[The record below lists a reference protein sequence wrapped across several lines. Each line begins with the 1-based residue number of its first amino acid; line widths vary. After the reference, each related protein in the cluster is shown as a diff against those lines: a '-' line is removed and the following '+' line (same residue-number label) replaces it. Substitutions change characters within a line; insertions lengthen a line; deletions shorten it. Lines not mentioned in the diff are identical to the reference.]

1 MVFLF
6 LYATILEL
14 SQLMKKS
21 ISKFILVP
29 LFLLLFST
37 QCEDDIPPFTQ
48 ETEQQELA
56 ALKTEIEN
64 LANTSFCGDAF
75 ECKFIAFGSKPCGGP
90 WGYLVYSTSID
101 TEELENRVERY
112 NREEAIYNTGWGIT
126 SDCAVNNTPVSVNCE
141 NNACVAVY

>member
-1 MVFLF
+1 M
-6 LYATILEL
+6 
-14 SQLMKKS
+14 
-21 ISKFILVP
+21 
-29 LFLLLFST
+29 LFST

-90 WGYLVYSTSID
+90 WGYLVYSTSSD

-112 NREEAIYNTGWGIT
+112 NREEAIYNTEWGIT
-126 SDCAVNNTPVSVNCE
+126 SDCAVNNPPVSMNCE

>member
-1 MVFLF
+1 
-6 LYATILEL
+6 
-14 SQLMKKS
+14 MKKL
-21 ISKFILVP
+21 ISKFILVL

-112 NREEAIYNTGWGIT
+112 NREEAIYNTEWGIT
-126 SDCAVNNTPVSVNCE
+126 SDCAVNNPPESMNCE

>member
-1 MVFLF
+1 
-6 LYATILEL
+6 
-14 SQLMKKS
+14 MKKS

-56 ALKTEIEN
+56 TLKTEIEN

-112 NREEAIYNTGWGIT
+112 NREEAIYNTEWGIT
-126 SDCAVNNTPVSVNCE
+126 SDCAVNNPPEKINSLS
-141 NNACVAVY
+141 

>member
-1 MVFLF
+1 
-6 LYATILEL
+6 
-14 SQLMKKS
+14 MKKL
-21 ISKFILVP
+21 ISKFILVL

-112 NREEAIYNTGWGIT
+112 NREEGIYNTEWGIT
-126 SDCAVNNTPVSVNCE
+126 SNCAVNNPPVSMNCE

>member
-1 MVFLF
+1 
-6 LYATILEL
+6 
-14 SQLMKKS
+14 MKKL
-21 ISKFILVP
+21 ISKFILVL
-29 LFLLLFST
+29 LFLLLFSK
-37 QCEDDIPPFTQ
+37 QCEDDLPPFTQ

-112 NREEAIYNTGWGIT
+112 NREEAIYNTEWGIT
-126 SDCAVNNTPVSVNCE
+126 SDCAVNNPPVSMNCE

>member
-1 MVFLF
+1 
-6 LYATILEL
+6 
-14 SQLMKKS
+14 MKKL
-21 ISKFILVP
+21 ISKFILVL

-75 ECKFIAFGSKPCGGP
+75 ECKFIAFGSKPCGGH

-112 NREEAIYNTGWGIT
+112 NREEAIYNTEWGIT
-126 SDCAVNNTPVSVNCE
+126 SDCAVNNPPVSMNCE